1 MFIHRFTLCTRQGV
15 FEVSTIEVVFLYN
28 RCGRVALIAGHTAK
42 LLVHKCI
49 NGLSSNLVE
58 GKQKQLAA
66 FIYGLVDTNAIIFI
80 VSSNQQ
86 KDYPTYSNL

>member
-1 MFIHRFTLCTRQGV
+1 MWPSGIKRWT
-15 FEVSTIEVVFLYN
+15 Y
-28 RCGRVALIAGHTAK
+28 AK
-42 LLVHKCI
+42 WLVHKCI

-58 GKQKQLAA
+58 GKQKQLAT

-86 KDYPTYSNL
+86 KDSPTYSNLWLYSFDSSCPNIIPLI